1 MSVKLEG
8 GARFQTTCRRAAS
21 RIESKQPD
29 RKAARIAGQAARIAA
44 PRRTGRLARS
54 IKVKGTVIRAEA
66 VYAGPIN
73 YGWPRRNIKAQPFM
87 YDAMRKVEPQ
97 WLAQFTEN
105 IDRALA
111 QVKGI

>member
-1 MSVKLEG
+1 MGARLEG
-8 GARFQTTCRRAAS
+8 GARFRATIRRADEG
-21 RIESKQPD
+21 IESKAPA

-54 IKVKGTVIRAEA
+54 ITVKNTTVRANA

-97 WLAQFTEN
+97 WLAEFTDN

-111 QVKGI
+111 RVKGI